1 MCVVDDNAI
10 TGCIA
15 EKRQAISPAT
25 KEQQIPYLTDCA
37 RKRLELFQIFGEGR
51 QRVSLLHASRRNRQ
65 QRQHTSKGRRDTLPA
80 VTLMEANTRCSAA
93 LPETPYAFAMVKSN
107 AQRQAEYQRRQQ
119 EAGSYRLDAYI
130 SPDAHA
136 ALQQVVQRDGIS
148 RKDAIERSILN
159 EAKGRNMQRQFRT
172 DHPVSQPAR
181 QDTRMTTTKPTPA
194 RPSEMTVAEHQELM
208 RFKESLPN
216 AIINAEQ
223 EARHVQANGGAAA
236 MSQKERAAASFLAS
250 NIHRK

>member
-1 MCVVDDNAI
+1 
-10 TGCIA
+10 
-15 EKRQAISPAT
+15 
-25 KEQQIPYLTDCA
+25 
-37 RKRLELFQIFGEGR
+37 
-51 QRVSLLHASRRNRQ
+51 
-65 QRQHTSKGRRDTLPA
+65 
-80 VTLMEANTRCSAA
+80 
-93 LPETPYAFAMVKSN
+93 MVKSN

-159 EAKGRNMQRQFRT
+159 EAKGHNMKTQFRT
-172 DHPVSQPAR
+172 DEPVSQPAR
-181 QDTRMTTTKPTPA
+181 KDNSMTTTNPAPA

-208 RFKESLPN
+208 KFKEGLPN

-236 MSQKERAAASFLAS
+236 MNQKERVTAMLQANNQHF
-250 NIHRK
+250 KK